1 MKVEAIGGFDWDET
15 NVGKLAVHGLKPNDV
30 EDFFDFCE
38 PVVFQHPK
46 HRERW
51 LALGV
56 LADERFILV
65 SFELDEETRWA
76 RVVTAFEPTGEKWWK
91 SYAKSKGIKAQ
102 KK

>member
-30 EDFFDFCE
+30 EDLFDFYE
-38 PVVFQHPK
+38 PVVFQHPE

-56 LADERFILV
+56 LANERWTKSPTATAGARPQLG
-65 SFELDEETRWA
+65 TR
-76 RVVTAFEPTGEKWWK
+76 RRG
-91 SYAKSKGIKAQ
+91 S
-102 KK
+102 